1 METISIPVEI
11 KLSPETI
18 QAFATAFSQIIARR
32 DRIGAS
38 VGVVNRDQ
46 PLATEVGGPSLL
58 FNKKGTAR
66 LLCVSEKTLW
76 NLCHRG
82 EMPQPIRFGSAVRWS
97 VEGLKAWIEVS
108 EGNATLIPQ

>member
-18 QAFATAFSQIIARR
+18 QSFATAFSQIIARR

-38 VGVVNRDQ
+38 VGAVNRE
-46 PLATEVGGPSLL
+46 PIAAEVGGPSLL
-58 FNKKGTAR
+58 ISKKETAR

-97 VEGLKAWIEVS
+97 LEGLKAWVA
-108 EGNATLIPQ
+108 EG